1 MSYYLYKMFAYWFG
15 WDNDEENT
23 KNVQECYE
31 EKMKKVENKIDK
43 DLHDHEK
50 THLLDEPGLIEAFN
64 KGRDAVEKFV
74 KEKTEDTK
82 YAVDETIEDK
92 VKKVKKSI
100 KQRKQLKDYNKYKK
114 NKK

>member
-1 MSYYLYKMFAYWFG
+1 MSYYLYKMFSYWFG

-31 EKMKKVENKIDK
+31 EKMKT
-43 DLHDHEK
+43 EK
-50 THLLDEPGLIEAFN
+50 THLLDDPGLINAFN

-82 YAVDETIEDK
+82 YAIDQTMEDK
-92 VKKVKKSI
+92 VEKVKKSI
-100 KQRKQLKDYNKYKK
+100 KQKRQLRSYLKDKK